1 MRELRLSY
9 PDDLEQAVNLTPE
22 EMTAQVFLMA
32 ALKMFELGKLS
43 SSKAA
48 ELAGISR
55 VEFLGA
61 CGRYH
66 IPIFNYSPEE
76 MSEEIDADLKAI
88 NEALSPN
95 STAQTE

>member
-1 MRELRLSY
+1 MRELRLTY

-22 EMTAQVFLMA
+22 EMTAQVLLMV
-32 ALKMFELGKLS
+32 ALKMFELGKFP

-55 VEFLGA
+55 VEFLDA

-76 MSEEIDADLKAI
+76 VSGEINNDLSAI
-88 NEALSPN
+88 NAAILS
-95 STAQTE
+95 

>member
-9 PDDLEQAVNLTPE
+9 PDDLAQAVNLTPE
-22 EMTAQVFLMA
+22 EMTAQVLLMA

-55 VEFLGA
+55 VEFLEA

-76 MSEEIDADLKAI
+76 MPEEINNDLQAI
-88 NEALSPN
+88 NTALWLNPI
-95 STAQTE
+95 A